1 MQHSPAGRLPR
12 FSTPAILLAGLLL
25 AFLPGIGPT
34 GKTAADD
41 LESPLPRA
49 PHGTPFTFDII
60 ESLDAAYLGDTPS
73 HVGRDGGLEF
83 RPNVAL
89 GDPVFRTEATV
100 AEADGEAR
108 ALRIGSVT
116 RVVWERVSGSLTV
129 EFDPEPFVRIAVGD
143 EVFVDLNPA
152 PQTARP

>member
-1 MQHSPAGRLPR
+1 MDSKPIGLRAATL
-12 FSTPAILLAGLLL
+12 AILIGGILWAT
-25 AFLPGIGPT
+25 LPIVSMVGT
-34 GKTAADD
+34 TAAED
-41 LESPLPRA
+41 LEAALSRA
-49 PHGTPFTFDII
+49 PHGTPFRFEVV

-89 GDPVFRTEATV
+89 GDPVFRTEG
-100 AEADGEAR
+100 EAGGEAR
-108 ALRIGSVT
+108 TVRIGSVT

-129 EFDPEPFVRIAVGD
+129 EFDPEPLVRIAVGD

-152 PQTARP
+152 PSLPRP

>member
-1 MQHSPAGRLPR
+1 MHPQRFTRRLP
-12 FSTPAILLAGLLL
+12 LLA
-25 AFLPGIGPT
+25 AFVGASVWLCLGGVGPVNRIV
-34 GKTAADD
+34 ADD
-41 LESPLPRA
+41 PDAARPRA
-49 PHGTPFTFDII
+49 PHGTPFTFEVI

-89 GDPVFRTEATV
+89 GDPVFRGDPDAG
-100 AEADGEAR
+100 AEGKAV
-108 ALRIGSVT
+108 RIGRVT

-129 EFDPEPFVRIAVGD
+129 EFDPESLVRIAVGD

-152 PQTARP
+152 PPAPRP

>member
-1 MQHSPAGRLPR
+1 MALNLSALRV
-12 FSTPAILLAGLLL
+12 SVVSILLGGVLWAS
-25 AFLPGIGPT
+25 LPMVGST
-34 GKTAADD
+34 GRIEADD
-41 LESPLPRA
+41 LEPTLNRA
-49 PHGTPFTFDII
+49 PPGTLFSFEVI

-89 GDPVFRTEATV
+89 GDPVYREAAEGG
-100 AEADGEAR
+100 AEAR
-108 ALRIGSVT
+108 PVQIGRVT
-116 RVVWERVSGSLTV
+116 RVVWERVSGGLTV

-152 PQTARP
+152 PPTSRP

>member
-1 MQHSPAGRLPR
+1 MALNPIGLRVSVLSILLGGVLWASLSIVGSAGR
-12 FSTPAILLAGLLL
+12 IE
-25 AFLPGIGPT
+25 
-34 GKTAADD
+34 ADD
-41 LESPLPRA
+41 LEATLNRA
-49 PHGTPFTFDII
+49 PHGTRFSFEVI

-89 GDPVFRTEATV
+89 GDPVYRTA
-100 AEADGEAR
+100 AEGGADAKPVQ
-108 ALRIGSVT
+108 IGRVT
-116 RVVWERVSGSLTV
+116 RVVWERVSRGLTV

-152 PQTARP
+152 APTPRP

>member
-1 MQHSPAGRLPR
+1 MHRSAAFPLGKRSSPLLAALWLVGL
-12 FSTPAILLAGLLL
+12 FSGATPA
-25 AFLPGIGPT
+25 
-34 GKTAADD
+34 DD
-41 LESPLPRA
+41 VEEHLPRA
-49 PHGTPFTFDII
+49 PQGTPFVFEVI
-60 ESLDAAYLGDTPS
+60 ESLDASYLGDTPS

-89 GDPVFRTEATV
+89 GDPVFRA
-100 AEADGEAR
+100 AADASETTKPV
-108 ALRIGSVT
+108 RIGRVT

-152 PQTARP
+152 PIAPRP

>member
-1 MQHSPAGRLPR
+1 MALNTIRLRVLVLSIILGGMLWASLPIVGSTGR
-12 FSTPAILLAGLLL
+12 IE
-25 AFLPGIGPT
+25 
-34 GKTAADD
+34 ADD
-41 LESPLPRA
+41 LEAPLSRA
-49 PHGTPFTFDII
+49 PHGTPFSFEVI

-89 GDPVFRTEATV
+89 GDPVYRVAAEGG
-100 AEADGEAR
+100 AEAR
-108 ALRIGSVT
+108 PVRIGSVT
-116 RVVWERVSGSLTV
+116 RVVWERVSRGLTV

-152 PQTARP
+152 PPASQP

>member
-1 MQHSPAGRLPR
+1 MHQPQPGRR
-12 FSTPAILLAGLLL
+12 RSTLAILIGGLLL
-25 AFLPGIGPT
+25 ACLPGIDPISPT
-34 GKTAADD
+34 VADD
-41 LESPLPRA
+41 LETPLTRPRA
-49 PHGTPFTFDII
+49 PHGTPFTFEVI

-89 GDPVFRTEATV
+89 GDPVFRMV
-100 AEADGEAR
+100 AEAGDESR
-108 ALRIGSVT
+108 AVRIGRVT
-116 RVVWERVSGSLTV
+116 RVVWERVSGGLTV

-152 PQTARP
+152 PPTPQP

>member
-1 MQHSPAGRLPR
+1 MHQPQDGPRLR
-12 FSTPAILLAGLLL
+12 TLAILLGGLLL
-25 AFLPGIGPT
+25 ACLAGIAPT
-34 GKTAADD
+34 SKTVADD
-41 LESPLPRA
+41 LEAPLPRA

-89 GDPVFRTEATV
+89 GDPVYREV
-100 AEADGEAR
+100 AKAGEEPQAVR
-108 ALRIGSVT
+108 VGSVT
-116 RVVWERVSGSLTV
+116 RVVWERVSRSLTV

-152 PQTARP
+152 PPTARP

>member
-1 MQHSPAGRLPR
+1 MPPLTPVPRRSAARLVLLSLVLTCLPIAGSVAP
-12 FSTPAILLAGLLL
+12 I
-25 AFLPGIGPT
+25 
-34 GKTAADD
+34 AAEDA
-41 LESPLPRA
+41 ETRLPRA
-49 PHGTPFTFDII
+49 PRGTPFTFEVI

-73 HVGRDGGLEF
+73 HVGRDGGLEY

-89 GDPVFRTEATV
+89 GDPVY
-100 AEADGEAR
+100 R
-108 ALRIGSVT
+108 AASRDEMPPERIGRVT

-152 PQTARP
+152 PPSADR

>member
-1 MQHSPAGRLPR
+1 MALNPFGLRVSVM
-12 FSTPAILLAGLLL
+12 SILLGGVLWAS
-25 AFLPGIGPT
+25 LPIVGST
-34 GKTAADD
+34 GTIDADD
-41 LESPLPRA
+41 LEATLNRA
-49 PHGTPFTFDII
+49 PHGTLFSFEVV

-89 GDPVFRTEATV
+89 GDPVYRTA
-100 AEADGEAR
+100 AEGADAKPVQ
-108 ALRIGSVT
+108 IGRVT
-116 RVVWERVSGSLTV
+116 RVVWERVSRGLTV

-152 PQTARP
+152 SPTPRP